1 MNMQMK
7 TRLKRLEKEYFP
19 EAKRKGIYW
28 GEVVFCAAF
37 GKTYEGR
44 EDSAPPILL
53 REYKRLSIQFKVT
66 R

>member
-1 MNMQMK
+1 MNRQMK

-19 EAKRKGIYW
+19 EAGRRGTSM
-28 GEVVFCAAF
+28 GELIFCAAF

-53 REYKRLSIQFKVT
+53 REYNRRV
-66 R
+66 RRD